1 MNEQETDDLIQKA
14 LTDESMLP
22 EGLEQRLE
30 EHIEKLEAREKQKS
44 HWPLTIVMWTVGIA
58 ASLMLVVSIGIHG
71 TKQTNETQ
79 TITIADTYSS
89 PEEAAIVVKKTLAFV
104 TEKIDKGLAQA
115 SIAEEK
121 IQKVNNMMERL
132 K

>member
-1 MNEQETDDLIQKA
+1 MKEKEIDELIQKA
-14 LTDESMLP
+14 LTDESKLP
-22 EGLEQRLE
+22 KGLEQRLE

-79 TITIADTYSS
+79 TITIADTYST
-89 PEEAAIVVKKTLAFV
+89 PEEAALVAEKTLAFV
-104 TEKIDKGLAQA
+104 AEKLNQGLAQA
-115 SIAEEK
+115 ADAEAK
-121 IQKVNNMMERL
+121 IQKVNYIMENL

>member
-14 LTDESMLP
+14 LTDESKLP
-22 EGLEQRLE
+22 KGLEQRLE

-79 TITIADTYSS
+79 TITIADTYST
-89 PEEAAIVVKKTLAFV
+89 PEEAALVAEKTLAFV
-104 TEKIDKGLAQA
+104 AEKLNQGLAQA
-115 SIAEEK
+115 ADAEAK
-121 IQKVNNMMERL
+121 IQKVNYIMENL